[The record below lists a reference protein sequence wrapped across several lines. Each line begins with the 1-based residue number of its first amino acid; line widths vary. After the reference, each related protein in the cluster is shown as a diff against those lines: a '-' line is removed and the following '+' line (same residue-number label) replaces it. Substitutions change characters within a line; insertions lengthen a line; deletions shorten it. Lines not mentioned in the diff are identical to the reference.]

1 MIGWT
6 TPLCT
11 RPHNDSPRTDT
22 LPTVNPPP
30 PLRNSRKAVTLA
42 AQDLCITQSAV
53 SRQIR
58 SLERMLGT
66 RLFTRGH
73 RSITFTPAAER
84 LFRSADSAVQQ
95 LQDAVGVIGVSS
107 TRHARSPQSTTAVTS
122 LRLAARTSIR
132 LGHSSGTRVIFATRI
147 TIPQNSRS

>member
-1 MIGWT
+1 
-6 TPLCT
+6 
-11 RPHNDSPRTDT
+11 
-22 LPTVNPPP
+22 
-30 PLRNSRKAVTLA
+30 LA

-122 LRLAARTSIR
+122 PSSLRLAARTSIR